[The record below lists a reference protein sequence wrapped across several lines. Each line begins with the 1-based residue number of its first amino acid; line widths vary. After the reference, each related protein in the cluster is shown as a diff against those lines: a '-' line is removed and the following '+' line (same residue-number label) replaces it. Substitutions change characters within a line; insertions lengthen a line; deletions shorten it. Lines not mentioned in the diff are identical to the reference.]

1 MEGGGLVVDDR
12 DKTGSEAD
20 TRSHRSVPKWSRRGD
35 YVSDVTTAS
44 DSNTWFGDSTIGERF
59 PAWTRG
65 NAADVF
71 PDPFSPLGQDLV
83 VRQGLC
89 ISLRD
94 AYIDMGV
101 LDWDEFENPESP
113 ELFAMFGGYL
123 YNPLSLTRLLG
134 ARMPG
139 VTPEAIDIAF
149 FDDRDDIPKYEEQD
163 WHQSDKH
170 EAALTESMGWAM
182 STDSIPRLDTDKEY
196 AESLRANRPDLASLN
211 DSALLAR
218 AREMVPA
225 IQRVFESGM
234 LVSSL
239 ASLGPGALG
248 ALCEEVG
255 DPSLSIRLLAGI
267 EVDSAAPSRAMWDLG
282 RVAAASTE
290 LSSAFGNGP
299 DDLLDTL
306 RASGS
311 AEARDFLERFE
322 QFIFSYGSRAQNEYD
337 IISSSWEVRPRIA
350 LAAIDLM
357 RRSDDSK
364 APTIRHEA
372 SVAER
377 DRVAAEMR
385 EKIAGDEEASATFD
399 AAMQSSRLFLS
410 GRERAK
416 TNTIIVINEMRMA
429 LREFGRRMVERG
441 VIDQVEKIFML
452 TNDELAQCRHTPDA
466 MKDLIESRWT
476 QFQTLFDREP
486 VFVVNHVVPGLDEM
500 TERNAAAVT
509 QAVVGDVLTGN
520 AGSGGTATGRAR
532 VILDASDPLALEPGD
547 VLIAPQT
554 DPSWVPLFVPA
565 AAVIVNVGAMGSHAM
580 IVSRELGIPCVASVG
595 EATRL
600 IPDGAL
606 VEVDGSAGTVT
617 IISLAE

>member
-1 MEGGGLVVDDR
+1 MPQCR
-12 DKTGSEAD
+12 
-20 TRSHRSVPKWSRRGD
+20 TRSD
-35 YVSDVTTAS
+35 YVSVVTSAS

-83 VRQGLC
+83 VRKGLC

-94 AYIDMGV
+94 AYISLGV
-101 LDWDEFENPESP
+101 LDWDEFENPEAP

-139 VTPEAIDIAF
+139 VTPEAIDLAF
-149 FDDRDDIPKYEEQD
+149 FDDRDDIPKYEEQP
-163 WHQSDKH
+163 WHQSPKH
-170 EAALTESMGWAM
+170 EAALEASMGWAM
-182 STDSIPRLDTDKEY
+182 STDSIPELDADKEY
-196 AESLRANRPDLASLN
+196 AEALRTNRPDLATLT

-225 IQRVFESGM
+225 IQRVFENAM
-234 LVSSL
+234 RISSL
-239 ASLGPGALG
+239 GSLGPGALG
-248 ALCEEVG
+248 ALCEAVG
-255 DPSLSIRLLAGI
+255 DPTASIRLLAGI
-267 EVDSAAPSRAMWDLG
+267 DVDSAAPSHAMWELG
-282 RVAAASTE
+282 RIAEASDE
-290 LSSAFGNGP
+290 LSAAFADGP
-299 DDLLDTL
+299 DAVLDTL

-311 AEARDFLERFE
+311 DDANDFLARFDE
-322 QFIFSYGSRAQNEYD
+322 FIVSYGSRAQNEYD
-337 IISSSWEVRPRIA
+337 IMSSSWEVRPRIA

-357 RRSDDSK
+357 RRSDASK
-364 APTIRHEA
+364 APSVRHDA

-385 EKIAGDEEASATFD
+385 EKLAGDDEAAGTFE

-416 TNTIIVINEMRMA
+416 TNVVIAINEMRMA
-429 LREFGRRMVERG
+429 LREFGGRLVEAG

-452 TNDELAQCRHTPDA
+452 TDDELSRCRHTPAA
-466 MKDLIESRWT
+466 MADLIDSRWN

-486 VFVVNHVVPGLDEM
+486 VFVVNHDVPGLDQM
-500 TERNAAAVT
+500 TERNAIAVT
-509 QAVVGDVLTGN
+509 QSVVGDVLTGN
-520 AGSGGTATGRAR
+520 AGSGGSATGRAR

-547 VLIAPQT
+547 ILIAPQT

-565 AAVIVNVGAMGSHAM
+565 SAVVVNVGAMGSHAM
-580 IVSRELGIPCVASVG
+580 IVSRELGIPCVASVAD
-595 EATRL
+595 ATRL
-600 IPDGAL
+600 IPDGAT

-617 IISLAE
+617 IISVPG

>member
-1 MEGGGLVVDDR
+1 MPQPSPR
-12 DKTGSEAD
+12 D
-20 TRSHRSVPKWSRRGD
+20 D
-35 YVSDVTTAS
+35 YVSDVTSAS

-83 VRQGLC
+83 IRQGLC

-149 FDDRDDIPKYEEQD
+149 FDDRDDIPKYEEQP
-163 WHQSDKH
+163 WHQSEKH
-170 EAALTESMGWAM
+170 EAALAESMGWAM

-196 AESLRANRPDLASLN
+196 AESLRANRPDLSTLN

-239 ASLGPGALG
+239 GSLGPGALG
-248 ALCEEVG
+248 ALCEAVG

-267 EVDSAAPSRAMWDLG
+267 EVDSAAPSHAMWDLG
-282 RVAAASTE
+282 RVAAASAE
-290 LSSAFGNGP
+290 LSSAFEGGP
-299 DDLLDTL
+299 DDLLATL
-306 RASGS
+306 QASGS
-311 AEARDFLERFE
+311 ADAKDFLERFE
-322 QFIFSYGSRAQNEYD
+322 QFVFSYGSRAQNEYD
-337 IISSSWEVRPRIA
+337 IVSSSWEVRPRIA

-357 RRSDDSK
+357 RRSDESK
-364 APTIRHEA
+364 APRIRHEA

-385 EKIAGDEEASATFD
+385 EKLADDEEASATFE

-429 LREFGRRMVERG
+429 LREFGRRMLERG
-441 VIDQVEKIFML
+441 AIDQVEKIFML

-466 MKDLIESRWT
+466 MKDLIESRWN

-500 TERNAAAVT
+500 TERNAVAVT
-509 QAVVGDVLTGN
+509 QAIAGDVLTGN

-532 VILDASDPLALEPGD
+532 VILDAGDPLALEPGD

-565 AAVIVNVGAMGSHAM
+565 SAVIVNVGALGSHAM
-580 IVSRELGIPCVASVG
+580 IVCRELGIPCVASVA
-595 EATRL
+595 EATRV

-617 IISLAE
+617 IVSMPE